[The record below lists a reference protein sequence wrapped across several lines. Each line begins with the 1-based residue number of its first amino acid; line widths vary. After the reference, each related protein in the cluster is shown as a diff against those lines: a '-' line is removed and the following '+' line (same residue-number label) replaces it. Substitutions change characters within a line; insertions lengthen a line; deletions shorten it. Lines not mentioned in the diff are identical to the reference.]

1 MCYFLTTLAC
11 LWGPGEFYPGSS
23 SLKIA
28 PRDSHQCPILV
39 GGLGQM
45 CKPIQLWHAKLQ
57 GMGSGRGDT
66 IDCLSG
72 GGGLRTSQMDNDV
85 MQAGLYLVCGLAPG

>member
-1 MCYFLTTLAC
+1 MCSFLTTLAC
-11 LWGPGEFYPGSS
+11 LWGPGEFYPRSY

-45 CKPIQLWHAKLQ
+45 CKPIQLWCAKLQ
-57 GMGSGRGDT
+57 GAGGGT
-66 IDCLSG
+66 IDCLLDG
-72 GGGLRTSQMDNDV
+72 GSLRTSQMDVDV
-85 MQAGLYLVCGLAPG
+85 IQAGLYLVCGLSPG